1 MALKILS
8 TFSEVIVILQRAP
21 FTSIT
26 VCSDR
31 STNFK
36 WVSLFPIVI
45 KFMDLPLVGTGMGTV
60 GFLGR
65 CVECSSWIKVGGF
78 VEEEVVIFW

>member
-1 MALKILS
+1 MAHKISS

-45 KFMDLPLVGTGMGTV
+45 KFMDLPTCRDWD
-60 GFLGR
+60 GF
-65 CVECSSWIKVGGF
+65 SWILG
-78 VEEEVVIFW
+78 

>member
-36 WVSLFPIVI
+36 WVSLFLIVI
-45 KFMDLPLVGTGMGTV
+45 KFMDLPTCRDWDGV
-60 GFLGR
+60 
-65 CVECSSWIKVGGF
+65 SWILG
-78 VEEEVVIFW
+78 